1 MGSVN
6 DVITHNG
13 NEREEVLNLDEER
26 YTDKEYQDRAIQRR
40 AVSQKRAR
48 FVSVQGIE
56 LNNRMK
62 EMYGYGRDEL

>member
-1 MGSVN
+1 M
-6 DVITHNG
+6 
-13 NEREEVLNLDEER
+13 LNLDEER
-26 YTDKEYQDRAIQRR
+26 YTDKEYQDRAMQRR

-48 FVSVQGIE
+48 YVSVQGIE